1 MDFSNIRKKYTDEL
15 TAFYQGGAFPEKSS
29 ADLRFGLACQRKRVN
44 KKGLTMV
51 KKFERTC
58 AENAKASQFVKFP
71 YTYTVA
77 SNRCNYETDFYKDG
91 KLISRSDLSEETLY
105 MGILDKQVSGQGQM
119 QGQTSVPGQ
128 VQGQVQVPGQVQGQV
143 QFPAQA
149 NSVGQQSYTCK
160 NCGHTDLMSKFTSGC
175 PMCGTTYEMQQNYPC
190 VSGYYTR
197 PTVLSKKVY
206 KGAMKFGFLYF
217 GAIGAILGLIAGLSI
232 SEEQGYGV
240 GGTIAMSLFAITI
253 FGGGLLLF
261 SFIMFN
267 LMLGPALA
275 AKKVAQHS
283 EVLDVQAAAAT
294 KTRMETDLKRYVPDF
309 SYEFFEEKV
318 ISLLRGIVFSDDR
331 EKLTIYDGKD
341 DLSFMDNIVDVEY
354 RGAVEYVGSSVV
366 DGILRVSVKAYVVS
380 AFYHGGNMVEFKKQV
395 FQMILA
401 KKVKEEDYGF
411 TIHAVN
417 CKKCSGSFDAIH
429 VKTCPYCGAEY
440 HLIEDNWV
448 VSQINCVETATANK
462 W

>member
-1 MDFSNIRKKYTDEL
+1 MDFSNFRKKYTDEL
-15 TAFYQGGAFPEKSS
+15 TTFYQGGAFPENSS
-29 ADLRFGLACQRKRVN
+29 ADLRFGLACQRNRVS
-44 KKGLTMV
+44 KLGLTMV
-51 KKFERTC
+51 KKFEKTG
-58 AENAKASQFVKFP
+58 AENAKSSQFVKLP
-71 YTYTVA
+71 YTYTVT

-91 KLISRSDLSEETLY
+91 KLMSRSDLSEETLY
-105 MGILDKQVSGQGQM
+105 MGILDKQAQGQA
-119 QGQTSVPGQ
+119 
-128 VQGQVQVPGQVQGQV
+128 QVPGQIQSLGQER
-143 QFPAQA
+143 
-149 NSVGQQSYTCK
+149 YTCK
-160 NCGHTDLMSKFTSGC
+160 NCGHTDILSKFTSGC

-206 KGAMKFGFLYF
+206 KGVLKFGFLYF
-217 GAIGAILGLIAGLSI
+217 GIFGAILGLVAGLSI
-232 SEEQGYGV
+232 SQEQGFGI
-240 GGTIAMSLFAITI
+240 GGTIAMCLFAMTI

-261 SFIMFN
+261 TFIMFN

-294 KTRMETDLKRYVPDF
+294 KTRMETDIKKYVPDF

-331 EKLTIYDGKD
+331 ARLSIYDGKD
-341 DLSFMDNIVDVEY
+341 DLGFMDSIVDVEY

-366 DGILRVSVKAYVVS
+366 DGILRISVKAYVVC
-380 AFYHGGNMVEFKKQV
+380 AYYHGGNMVSFQKQV
-395 FQMILA
+395 FSMILA
-401 KKVKEEDYGF
+401 KKVKEEDFGF

-417 CKKCSGSFDAIH
+417 CKKCAGSFDAIH
-429 VKTCPYCGAEY
+429 VTTCPYCGAEY

-448 VSQINCVETATANK
+448 VSQIRCVETAPQNK